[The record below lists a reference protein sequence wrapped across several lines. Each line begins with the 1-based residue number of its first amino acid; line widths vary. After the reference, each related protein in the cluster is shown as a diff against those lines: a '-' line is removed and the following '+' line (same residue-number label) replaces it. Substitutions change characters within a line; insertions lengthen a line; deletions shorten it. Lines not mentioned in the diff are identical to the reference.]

1 MLKFYTSVIR
11 LINQSKE
18 IVEKQFSVLG
28 SRGSQNSLSM
38 HVYPKVIKA
47 RPFEAKLYIIQL
59 HFSNTYI
66 ILPSKAH
73 CLHNLAEIRLQFPCS
88 SMHLQTACIT
98 EMASL
103 ISQVNK
109 TSRKRTFNLTITFVL
124 IHHQSHCDAL

>member
-1 MLKFYTSVIR
+1 MLKFYTSVIL

-18 IVEKQFSVLG
+18 IAEKQFSVLG
-28 SRGSQNSLSM
+28 SSPSL

-47 RPFEAKLYIIQL
+47 RPFEAKLYIVKL

-124 IHHQSHCDAL
+124 KHHQSHCDAL